1 MQEPITYQVLYEKKT
16 ISRMTLN
23 IILYHKFK
31 YNQLNLI
38 QIQIVKTLIL
48 KQNQNIFGGNEN
60 RLHVVAPGSQTIIN
74 LDSWAEIYIAKMKIK
89 FFG

>member
-1 MQEPITYQVLYEKKT
+1 
-16 ISRMTLN
+16 MTLN

-48 KQNQNIFGGNEN
+48 KQSQNIFGGNEN
-60 RLHVVAPGSQTIIN
+60 HLHVVAPGSPSSKFRQLGRN
-74 LDSWAEIYIAKMKIK
+74 IYCENENQV
-89 FFG
+89 F